1 MRERRRFYTV
11 HKVDGGP
18 NVGNYYLEF
27 REEVPEVSK
36 RPLTLLVLL
45 VAVLTGVYLSHGLK
59 KPSEKPQTGG

>member
-1 MRERRRFYTV
+1 MSEGPYYTV
-11 HKVDGGP
+11 HRVEEGS

-27 REEVPEVSK
+27 REEVRPMNK

-59 KPSEKPQTGG
+59 KPSEKGT

>member
-1 MRERRRFYTV
+1 VSEGPYYTV
-11 HKVDGGP
+11 HRVEAGS

-27 REEVPEVSK
+27 REEVPTMGK

-59 KPSEKPQTGG
+59 NPSSKPAKGA